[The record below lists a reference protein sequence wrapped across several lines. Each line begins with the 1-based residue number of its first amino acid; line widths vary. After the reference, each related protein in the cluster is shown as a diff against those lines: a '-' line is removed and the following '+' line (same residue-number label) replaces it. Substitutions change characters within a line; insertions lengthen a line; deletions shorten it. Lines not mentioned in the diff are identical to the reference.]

1 MILHSIT
8 PVAAMQQMLAMQDGS
23 AQPVQTMSLGPYCT
37 AQGSI
42 QDGQLVVERI
52 LSTDPQD
59 FLNPALFPGARLPFS
74 AGADFH

>member
-8 PVAAMQQMLAMQDGS
+8 PVAAMQQMLAMQDSS
-23 AQPVQTMSLGPYCT
+23 AQPIQTMSLGPYCT
-37 AQGSI
+37 AQGSV
-42 QDGQLVVERI
+42 QNGRLTVERI

-74 AGADFH
+74 EGATFH